1 MILELEHQ
9 NYTLF
14 FIFTKKNKL
23 LKPWNHDKNKTTVP
37 THNNIILYIVPT
49 TTVQIRI
56 NIKYL

>member
-9 NYTLF
+9 NDTLF
-14 FIFTKKNKL
+14 FIFTKNNKL
-23 LKPWNHDKNKTTVP
+23 LKPSNHDKNKTTVP
-37 THNNIILYIVPT
+37 THINIIVYIVP